1 MKNVKKFAIVLSLSA
16 LLGISVNAQTKKINT
31 TSSTVKWTGKKI
43 TGQHVGTID
52 LSSGS
57 LIFKDDFLKGGTFT
71 VNMKSLQATD
81 LEGDY
86 KKQFEGHLKSEDFL
100 GVDKYETATLVFK
113 KIKTKSKQ
121 NYMVTGDLTIKG
133 ITKSITFNLL
143 VSSNFAKTTVVVDRT
158 NYNIKYGSG
167 SFFAGLGDKAI
178 SDEFNLDVS
187 LNW

>member
-1 MKNVKKFAIVLSLSA
+1 MTGNA
-16 LLGISVNAQTKKINT
+16 LTLGLLIHNYTFLWMANTKR
-31 TSSTVKWTGKKI
+31 S
-43 TGQHVGTID
+43 
-52 LSSGS
+52 
-57 LIFKDDFLKGGTFT
+57 KGIWYNLPFHP
-71 VNMKSLQATD
+71 
-81 LEGDY
+81 EGDY